1 MLVLNENSVLKHIY
15 LLQIQEN
22 NYSTEFSLPLIKA
35 DKRYFNIK
43 HKLSTLNEP
52 WGLVTDTQ
60 VIDGS
65 MVVTLRSIV
74 QVIYIFTK

>member
-1 MLVLNENSVLKHIY
+1 MFVLNKNSLFKY
-15 LLQIQEN
+15 GYFLQIQEN

-74 QVIYIFTK
+74 QVI

>member
-1 MLVLNENSVLKHIY
+1 MFY
-15 LLQIQEN
+15 FQIQEN
-22 NYSTEFSLPLIKA
+22 NSVTEFSLPLIKA

-43 HKLSTLNEP
+43 HNLSTVNEP

-65 MVVTLRSIV
+65 MVVTLRSVV
-74 QVIYIFTK
+74 QVILYL